1 MKITLTCLVTLI
13 WTYASAQQNLVSNP
27 SFEEYTECPTGSGQ
41 IYFAQAYSAFR
52 GSPDY
57 FNSCAPTSS
66 SYSVPSNAFGYQQA
80 ASGNAYVGIIC
91 FVNSVFGR
99 EIIANNLIAPLSVGQ
114 KYFITFNVSK
124 ADDSSIGG
132 YSINK
137 IGAKFSKDMYTDI
150 NIDNSAHIYT
160 NIVVSDTINWTR
172 IAGSFIA
179 DSAYQYIAIGNFF
192 DDVNTTIV
200 KNSSGFW
207 AYYLVD
213 DVCVSTDS
221 LLCANFYTSLEE
233 TNISSQFSFFP
244 NPATDFLTIEN
255 SFNTPYNITVFN
267 SLGQQLYMG
276 KNIISNN
283 LQMCVS
289 SYNAGLLFIQIT
301 SENNQCV
308 YKLLKQ

>member
-1 MKITLTCLVTLI
+1 MLVFKSV
-13 WTYASAQQNLVSNP
+13 SAQQNLVPNP
-27 SFEEYTECPTGSGQ
+27 SFEEYIECPTGSGQ
-41 IYFAQAYSAFR
+41 IYFAQVWSAFR

-66 SYSVPSNAFGYQQA
+66 YYSVPINAFGHQQA

-124 ADDSSIGG
+124 ADDSSVVG

-137 IGAKFSKDMYTDI
+137 IGAKFSTVMYTNI
-150 NIDNSAHIYT
+150 NIDNTAHIYT
-160 NIVVSDTINWTR
+160 DSVVSDTINWTR

-179 DSAYQYIAIGNFF
+179 DSAYEYIAIGNFF

-200 KNSSGFW
+200 NSSSGFW

-221 LLCANFYTSLEE
+221 LLCANFYNSLEE

-244 NPATDFLTIEN
+244 NPATDFLTIK
-255 SFNTPYNITVFN
+255 SSLNTPFNITVFN
-267 SLGQQLYMG
+267 SLGQQLYMEQ
-276 KNIISNN
+276 NIVSNN

-289 SYNAGLLFIQIT
+289 SFNEGLLFIQIT